1 MNPTKWEEQ
10 VSAFERYL
18 LIDRNRSRNT
28 IESYGRDLRRFTH
41 FLSEQGIIELTQVDD
56 QVVRLF
62 LATLRQQNYA
72 ASSTNR
78 MLSALKQFF
87 LYLKK
92 EKLLAHNP
100 MSMTQRPKKAQRLPK
115 VLSTQE
121 VEAIIQAPDLATS
134 HGIRDRAIFEVMYA
148 TGLRVSEVITLD
160 LAELH
165 LDLGFIQTVGKGNK
179 ERLLPIVDE
188 AIEWLRRYLEEVR
201 PIFARRDGSSTA
213 VFLTERGKAF
223 TRQGIWKNLNK
234 YVQLAGVSQTVS
246 PHMLRH
252 SFATHLL
259 ENGADIRMVQ
269 ELLGHSDISTTQIYT
284 HVTTQRLQKV
294 IQKHHPRAYQ
304 K

>member
-1 MNPTKWEEQ
+1 MSQTEWEAL
-10 VSAFERYL
+10 VTAFERYL

-28 IESYGRDLRRFTH
+28 IESYGRDLRRFTQ
-41 FLSEQGIIELTQVDD
+41 FLSEQAVASLEQIDE

-62 LATLRQQNYA
+62 LVMLRQQNYA
-72 ASSTNR
+72 VSSTNR

-92 EKLLAHNP
+92 EKLMSHNP
-100 MSMTQRPKKAQRLPK
+100 MQLTDRPKKAQRLPK

-134 HGIRDRAIFEVMYA
+134 HGIRDRAILEVMYA
-148 TGLRVSEVITLD
+148 TGLRVSEVIALD

-165 LDLGFIQTVGKGNK
+165 LDLGFIQTIGKGNK

-188 AIEWLRRYLEEVR
+188 AIEWLWRYLEEVR
-201 PIFARRDGSSTA
+201 PLFARQDGSSSA
-213 VFLTERGKAF
+213 VFLTERGKPF